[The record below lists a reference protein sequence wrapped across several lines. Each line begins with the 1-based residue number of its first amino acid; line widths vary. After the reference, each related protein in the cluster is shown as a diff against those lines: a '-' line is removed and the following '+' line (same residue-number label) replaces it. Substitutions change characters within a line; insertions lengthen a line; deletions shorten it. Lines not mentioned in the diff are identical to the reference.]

1 MKGKHESYYSVWK
14 RLADGIYTRK
24 DVEALLA
31 QTQNE
36 PIEFEETSARL
47 WKAGE
52 ELASSSLEEWI
63 SNEQS
68 ALQLIRNYQAKRRS
82 YRLTLLKRW
91 GSIAAIVLLCLL
103 VGVSYFNTPAD
114 KQIAQLEIH
123 VPYGKKQKVILPDG
137 TKVILNAGSY
147 LRYPQ
152 RFQKDVRNIE
162 FKGEAYFEVA
172 KNKDCPFIIQSQE
185 YRVRV
190 LGTTFNLNNYVDSE
204 ELQLTLCTGKVL
216 MNFGEE
222 QLKLSPGEQ
231 LVVDKNNMSLGREPV
246 NTQNYM
252 LWMKNKLYFNHTPVQ
267 EVVRRLERVYNCSIK
282 FDQNRVFNN
291 CLSGTHDNKSLEAVL
306 KSIRLATGI
315 KYRKENNSYVLYK

>member
-1 MKGKHESYYSVWK
+1 MKGKHESYCSVWK
-14 RLADGIYTRK
+14 RLVDGIYTRK
-24 DVEALLA
+24 DVESLLA
-31 QTQNE
+31 RTQNE
-36 PIEFEETSARL
+36 PIEFEEVSVRL

-68 ALQLIRNYQAKRRS
+68 ALQLIRDYQAKRRS

-103 VGVSYFNTPAD
+103 VGISYFNIPAD
-114 KQIAQLEIH
+114 KQMAQQEIH

-162 FKGEAYFEVA
+162 FRGEAYFEVT

-185 YRVRV
+185 YKVRV
-190 LGTTFNLNNYVDSE
+190 LGTTFNLNNYADSE
-204 ELQLTLCTGKVL
+204 ELQLTLCSGKVL

-252 LWMKNKLYFNHTPVQ
+252 LWMKNKLYFNHTPIQ

-291 CLSGTHDNKSLEAVL
+291 RLSGTHDNKSLEAVL